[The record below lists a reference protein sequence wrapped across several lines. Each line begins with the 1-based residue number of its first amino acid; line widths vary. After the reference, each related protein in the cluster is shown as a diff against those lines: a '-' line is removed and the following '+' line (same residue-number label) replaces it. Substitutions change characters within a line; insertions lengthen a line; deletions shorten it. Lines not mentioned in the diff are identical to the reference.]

1 MEELR
6 KTQFKIALA
15 AFLVLAGGTGGF
27 MLIEPDWTLLDAL
40 YMTIITITTI
50 GFGEVRP
57 LSPAG
62 RVFTIFLIA
71 SGIGVVTAASAFLA
85 RFIVEGELQGAFR
98 RKKMHGKIKKL
109 KDHYIV
115 CGYGRIGGAICL
127 KLFELDIPFVVIDAD
142 PQRCELALR
151 RGFPVLGGKAAED
164 ETLLA
169 AGVRRAAGVVPCLR
183 DDAANVFIS
192 LAARELNP
200 EIYIISRASE
210 PDIESRMIRAGADA
224 VVYPLRLGGEQI
236 ARMVAE
242 QAGKKPR
249 EEWSDAC
256 SGLLGYHLKM
266 YRSYSETPIP
276 VSQAKQE
283 AHAASA
289 VALRRESGETIE
301 NPDDATLLQRGDH
314 LVCIVNLGAAA
325 PASDASEQFAWSDEY
340 LVGVD
345 AIDEEHR
352 VLFRYGRDFEH
363 ALTKGLRADDLN
375 RIFER
380 LLRYTERHFAN
391 EEELMRERGAPGLKG
406 HIKLHQQLTLDV
418 MALYKEKSRVHP
430 RTVVDF
436 MANRLIKHIT
446 VCDPLI
452 ARHLEKSSV
461 AERGG
466 EEKAPSET
474 TG

>member
-1 MEELR
+1 MEDIR
-6 KTQFKIALA
+6 KTQLKIALA
-15 AFLVLAGGTGGF
+15 GLLVLAGGAAGF
-27 MLIEPDWTLLDAL
+27 LVIEPDWSLLDAL

-62 RVFTIFLIA
+62 RVFTIFLIIA
-71 SGIGVVTAASAFLA
+71 GIGVVTAASAHLA

-142 PQRCELALR
+142 QQRCELALR
-151 RGFPVLGGKAAED
+151 RGFLAMGGKAAED

-169 AGVRRAAGVVPCLR
+169 AGVRRAAGVIPCLS
-183 DDAANVFIS
+183 DDAANIFIS
-192 LAARELNP
+192 LAARELHP

-242 QAGKKPR
+242 QTGKKPQ

-266 YRSYSETPIP
+266 YRSYSETPIS
-276 VSQAKQE
+276 VAQAKQD

-289 VALRRESGETIE
+289 VALRRESGEMVE
-301 NPDDATLLQRGDH
+301 HPDDETLLQRGDH
-314 LVCIVNLGAAA
+314 LVCIVNLGAPA
-325 PASDASEQFAWSDEY
+325 PSAEASDQFAWSDEY

-352 VLFRYGRDFEH
+352 VLFRYGRDFER
-363 ALTKGLRADDLN
+363 ALGKGVRQDDLN

-391 EEELMRERGAPGLKG
+391 EEELMRSRGVPGLKG
-406 HIKLHQQLTLDV
+406 HIKLHKQLTLDV
-418 MALYKEKSRVHP
+418 MALYKEKARVHP
-430 RTVVDF
+430 RTVADF

-446 VCDPLI
+446 ICDTHI
-452 ARHLEKSSV
+452 AKHL
-461 AERGG
+461 RLG
-466 EEKAPSET
+466 
-474 TG
+474 TGDGTEGQP